1 MFALLVYPTVTGIN
15 QQADI
20 KRFFRELWQKDRN
33 AFWLGISEYFVFF
46 GFMAVVLVLD
56 WRKALLFYVLPQQV
70 ALFVIQVFNYV
81 QHVEADENSAW
92 NHSRN
97 FVSPALN
104 ALLFN
109 NGYHTAHHYKPGL
122 HCSQVPELHAEHV
135 AKIHPSLLQK
145 SWWGFMLWTFIVRP
159 FVPGAKAG
167 DLGETRVVTSV
178 QSAEGVS

>member
-1 MFALLVYPTVTGIN
+1 VYPTATGIN

-33 AFWLGISEYFVFF
+33 ALWLGISEYFVFL

-70 ALFVIQVFNYV
+70 ALFVIPVFNYV
-81 QHVEADENSAW
+81 QHVEADESSAW

-97 FVSPALN
+97 FVSPLLN

-122 HCSQVPELHAEHV
+122 QWSQVSELHAEHV

-159 FVPGAKAG
+159 FVPGAKAA
-167 DLGETRVVTSV
+167 DLGQTTVVTSV
-178 QSAEGVS
+178 QNAEGVS